1 MLSVTDSMQVTME
14 TSRMCKQCVPGA
26 PSEIFKCLGTRLS
39 YTMNLC
45 FQKRD
50 HLLKVTEDQGLGT
63 HLQTQEGG
71 SPYSK
76 SEMKIKLVGLAHAPY
91 SFELMPPSNSRRL

>member
-1 MLSVTDSMQVTME
+1 
-14 TSRMCKQCVPGA
+14 
-26 PSEIFKCLGTRLS
+26 
-39 YTMNLC
+39 MNLC

-63 HLQTQEGG
+63 HLQTQERG

-76 SEMKIKLVGLAHAPY
+76 TEMKIELVSLAYAHIH
-91 SFELMPPSNSRRL
+91 SNRCHPRIVAALD

>member
-1 MLSVTDSMQVTME
+1 
-14 TSRMCKQCVPGA
+14 
-26 PSEIFKCLGTRLS
+26 
-39 YTMNLC
+39 MNLC

-76 SEMKIKLVGLAHAPY
+76 TEMKIEIKLVGLAYAPY
-91 SFELMPPSNSRRL
+91 SFE

>member
-1 MLSVTDSMQVTME
+1 
-14 TSRMCKQCVPGA
+14 
-26 PSEIFKCLGTRLS
+26 
-39 YTMNLC
+39 MNLC

-76 SEMKIKLVGLAHAPY
+76 TEMKIELVGLAYAPY
-91 SFELMPPSNSRRL
+91 SFE